1 MSSTDYATLFGF
13 HSVPAAVVLAV
24 VYLPLFIWFVRQS
37 IRNTTYVYITLS
49 VFCLMRVVAFLLRA
63 ILIKATSLQDNL
75 NVFIADQIMF
85 GVGFFALLYSA
96 FTLVLDQEVMSGAPP
111 MRYIPLK
118 IMGDRRL
125 FRIVLIIGVALG
137 VMGTVDATSSDA
149 SKASSGTTLR
159 RASTILFLVLTI
171 LQTVQ
176 TFLVFKEDRR
186 VSSARPFGDR
196 HGKYILGLV
205 SLLLLVREVFM
216 LATIN
221 DLARQDKE
229 EFWYPFVALPEVLA
243 VFCYAI
249 SGLVPARSELKKQM
263 EMNEAMEAQ
272 YPSR

>member
-1 MSSTDYATLFGF
+1 
-13 HSVPAAVVLAV
+13 
-24 VYLPLFIWFVRQS
+24 
-37 IRNTTYVYITLS
+37 
-49 VFCLMRVVAFLLRA
+49 
-63 ILIKATSLQDNL
+63 
-75 NVFIADQIMF
+75 
-85 GVGFFALLYSA
+85 
-96 FTLVLDQEVMSGAPP
+96 MSGAPP

-137 VMGTVDATSSDA
+137 VMGTIDAMSSDA

-176 TFLVFKEDRR
+176 TFLVFKEDRF
-186 VSSARPFGDR
+186 RPFGDR

-249 SGLVPARSELKKQM
+249 SGLVPVRSELKKQM